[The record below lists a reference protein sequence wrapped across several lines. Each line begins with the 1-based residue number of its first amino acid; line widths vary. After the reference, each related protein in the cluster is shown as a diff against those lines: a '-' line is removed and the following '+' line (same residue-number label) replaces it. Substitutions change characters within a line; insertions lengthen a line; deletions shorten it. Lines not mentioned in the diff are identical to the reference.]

1 MTDPNVHDWLDRHG
15 EASPDDST
23 IPPDAAAWMRLRQ
36 VARGHATA
44 DTDRVGRVR
53 MQAMIE
59 TALAEPVDAPVV
71 GEILTPDDLARYLK
85 LPPDAIDATE
95 LPGFVVAGRLRF
107 RKSRIDQWIAEQE
120 RLFSANR
127 AREIVQVG

>member
-1 MTDPNVHDWLDRHG
+1 MADPNVHDWLDRHP
-15 EASPDDST
+15 EATPDDST
-23 IPPDAAAWMRLRQ
+23 TPPDAVALVRLRQ
-36 VARGHATA
+36 VARGQATA

-59 TALAEPVDAPVV
+59 TALAEPADAPVV
-71 GEILTPDDLARYLK
+71 GEILTPDELARYLK

-120 RLFSANR
+120 RLYAANR
-127 AREIVQVG
+127 AREIVRVG